1 MTQIEIGNLA
11 VCFAIF
17 IASLM
22 IFFGWAF
29 MPTQVKA
36 TAFAAIL
43 LFVGYQIIEFVLTSF
58 IVIAK

>member
-11 VCFAIF
+11 ICFAIV
-17 IASLM
+17 IATLM
-22 IFFGWAF
+22 IALGWAK
-29 MPTQVKA
+29 MPVHVRA
-36 TAFAAIL
+36 TAVSAVL